1 MPRFLLEWEQ
11 EEKKCWNWINSNN
24 FFFFLNICVYF
35 YFGLRQCILISMFG
49 FPIWHDLHSENMC
62 VVSIADHV
70 CVRVCEWLAL
80 DLNESRQLLYSI
92 VYELPT
98 TRRIWILCYFCFP
111 YEWIKYQNDSI
122 DSATFA
128 TFQKYVC
135 AILRLPLS
143 PHLVLAYFIW
153 NASNNASIFHGSNN
167 AFSLSLPMIYAAL
180 QQSRRALLGTIQQ
193 NTLTFKWNAP
203 HWRKLLH
210 FRRLQVYYSRKH
222 GTAEIHMYTWDR

>member
-1 MPRFLLEWEQ
+1 MSSAKLFVHYPILSCVRYFLLNSMHNFIYLASVSMFLPYIQYILYVFDGSFLTPSYYCHRPIRLSVPRFLLEWEQ

-143 PHLVLAYFIW
+143 PI
-153 NASNNASIFHGSNN
+153 
-167 AFSLSLPMIYAAL
+167 
-180 QQSRRALLGTIQQ
+180 
-193 NTLTFKWNAP
+193 
-203 HWRKLLH
+203 
-210 FRRLQVYYSRKH
+210 
-222 GTAEIHMYTWDR
+222 